1 MANEPNTFV
10 VEGNGPFPWDML
22 RYDGAYPSR
31 ERDTATMLCSHER
44 RTVGLCSGHPPTVKR
59 WRSFGWLVISA
70 TGRMPEATRAAIE
83 EDAAASCGWAP

>member
-31 ERDTATMLCSHER
+31 ERDTGTMRCSHER
-44 RTVGLCSGHPPTVKR
+44 RAVKLCSRRPPTVKR
-59 WRSFGWLVISA
+59 WRSHGWRWRSQFSWKFLSA
-70 TGRMPEATRAAIE
+70 SERA
-83 EDAAASCGWAP
+83 